1 MTGKLE
7 VTNLSYTFLTNS
19 ARPRVI
25 SCVLN
30 DLTFEVNPGEVLG
43 IIGPSGCGK
52 TTFLN
57 LIAAFIPKQ
66 EGEILL
72 DGIPVQ
78 KPNSQRVMI
87 SQEQNLFLWM
97 RALDNIAF
105 GLKAKGVRKKERYA
119 IAQDYLNMVGLGA
132 WAEQYPH
139 QLSGGMKQRLALAR
153 ALAVEPAVMLMD
165 EPFGAL
171 DAQSRKTLQD
181 ELLRLWSSTKPTTLL
196 VTHDIEE
203 AIYLSDRVM
212 VLSHRPAAIREMISV
227 PLPDHRTYGDRR
239 TPEFLDLKA
248 HIEDMLSPRQ

>member
-1 MTGKLE
+1 
-7 VTNLSYTFLTNS
+7 
-19 ARPRVI
+19 
-25 SCVLN
+25 
-30 DLTFEVNPGEVLG
+30 
-43 IIGPSGCGK
+43 
-52 TTFLN
+52 
-57 LIAAFIPKQ
+57 
-66 EGEILL
+66 
-72 DGIPVQ
+72 
-78 KPNSQRVMI
+78 
-87 SQEQNLFLWM
+87 M

-212 VLSHRPAAIREMISV
+212 VLSHRPASIQEIILV
-227 PLPDHRTYGDRR
+227 PLPGHRTYGDRR